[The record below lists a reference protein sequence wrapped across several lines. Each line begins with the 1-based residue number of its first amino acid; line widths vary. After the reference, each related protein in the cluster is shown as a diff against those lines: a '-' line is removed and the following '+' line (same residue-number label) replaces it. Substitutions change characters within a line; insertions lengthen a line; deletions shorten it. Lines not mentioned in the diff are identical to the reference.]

1 MYIKALWPSAKK
13 NNANYLVY
21 SNRPSATQS
30 MTGSDTNTST
40 FYVDML
46 AVAWTATSHP
56 PTRYFRRSGGL
67 IILAAFALLLGLLGS
82 WFVLGLVC

>member
-30 MTGSDTNTST
+30 MTGSDTNTSI
-40 FYVDML
+40 FYLNML
-46 AVAWTATSHP
+46 AVTWTATSHLLMG
-56 PTRYFRRSGGL
+56 YFQ
-67 IILAAFALLLGLLGS
+67 
-82 WFVLGLVC
+82 VDLVA